1 MPNDLFAG
9 TGDNQNQDNKD
20 YLAELVG
27 EDKKF
32 KDVQSLARGKYLAD
46 QTVEEMKARLDELRA
61 DYQSLQQ
68 TREAGATLKDLID
81 QIKTQKPSEGTFTPP
96 AKDENVQPKTEDI
109 KALIKSGYEELKAS
123 ETAEQNLNIVQQ
135 RLKERYG
142 NNYQTILQEQ
152 RENLR
157 LTNDEVNA
165 LARRSPEAFFRVMG
179 MNEQKQDNMFQT
191 PPRSATRSDNFSPT
205 NNKRT
210 WTYYQNLKK
219 QDRNLYYSP
228 KIFNQMLKDAED
240 LGDAFKDGDYKAFG
254 D

>member
-9 TGDNQNQDNKD
+9 SEDNQNDTKD
-20 YLAELVG
+20 FLAELVG
-27 EDKKF
+27 EGKKF
-32 KDVQSLARGKYLAD
+32 KDAQALARGKYLAD

-61 DYQSLQQ
+61 DYQTLQE

-81 QIKTQKPSEGTFTPP
+81 QIKTQKPSEGTNTQ
-96 AKDENVQPKTEDI
+96 ANDENVKPIKPEDI
-109 KALIKSGYEELKAS
+109 QAMIKSGYENLKAS
-123 ETAEQNLNIVQQ
+123 EQADQNLNTVLQ
-135 RLKERYG
+135 RLREEHG
-142 NNYQTILQEQ
+142 ENYQTVLQAQ
-152 RENLR
+152 RENLH

-179 MNEQKQDNMFQT
+179 MTGQKQDNTFQT
-191 PPRSATRSDNFSPT
+191 PPRSAMRSDSFSPT
-205 NNKRT
+205 TNKRT

-240 LGDAFKDGDYKAFG
+240 LGPAFKDGDYSAFG